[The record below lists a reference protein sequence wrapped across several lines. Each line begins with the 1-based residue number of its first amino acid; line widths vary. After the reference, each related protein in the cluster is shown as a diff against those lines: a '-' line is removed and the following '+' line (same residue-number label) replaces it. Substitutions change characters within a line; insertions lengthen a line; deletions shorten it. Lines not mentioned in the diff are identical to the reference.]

1 MKLPLPLV
9 ALLLVP
15 ASLLCA
21 ESYLVKDLGT
31 LGGTTS
37 YSTAISSTGKMV
49 GSSSI
54 KGDTTTH
61 AVRFSGTGTQ
71 NTDLGTFGGSYGS
84 AHGINTAGQIVGQ
97 ADLAD
102 GVRYRAT
109 LFSGTGGG
117 NTDLGSLAAPGVPA
131 NSSAQSINTA
141 GRIVGYAASGTL
153 GNAGI
158 LATLF
163 SGTGDNNINL
173 GTLGGTDSQATSIN
187 DKGPIG
193 QIVGHAKTLSGQ
205 THATLFSGTG
215 TNNTNLGTLGGDNS
229 YALDI
234 NNSGQIVG
242 HASLS
247 NNSRSHATLFSG
259 TGSDNTDLGTLGG
272 KNSFATAIDDS
283 GRIVGAADIDA
294 VFPTSHGFIYQ
305 DGKMTDLNDLI
316 EAPDVVISVAT
327 DINAAGQIAAYGIVN
342 GITRA
347 FRLDPAPVPVIYR
360 ITATANPKEKGSV
373 QGAGKFTKGKKITLT
388 AKTKSGSKFVK
399 WTENG
404 KSVSTSR
411 IYTFKVTKARKLVAH
426 FK

>member
-1 MKLPLPLV
+1 MKLPLHL
-9 ALLLVP
+9 ATLLLAP
-15 ASLLCA
+15 ASLRCA
-21 ESYLVKDLGT
+21 QSYLIKDLGT

-37 YSTAISSTGKMV
+37 YSTAISSTGVMV

-61 AVRFSGTGTQ
+61 AVRFSGIGSQ
-71 NTDLGTFGGSYGS
+71 NTDLGTFGGSYGN
-84 AHGINTAGQIVGQ
+84 ANGINTAGQIVGQ

-117 NTDLGSLAAPGVPA
+117 NTDLGSLADPGVPA
-131 NSSAQSINTA
+131 NSSAQAINTA
-141 GRIVGYAASGTL
+141 GRIVGYAANGTL

-187 DKGPIG
+187 DTGAVG
-193 QIVGHAKTLSGQ
+193 QIVGHAKTSSGQ

-215 TNNTNLGTLGGDNS
+215 SDNTDLGTLGGDNS

-234 NNSGQIVG
+234 NNAGQVVG

-247 NNSRSHATLFSG
+247 NNSKSHATLFSG
-259 TGSDNTDLGTLGG
+259 TGSNNTDLGTLGG

-316 EAPDVVISVAT
+316 DAPDVIISVAT
-327 DINAAGQIAAYGIVN
+327 DINESGQIAAYGIVN

-347 FRLDPAPVPVIYR
+347 FRLDPAPLVISYK
-360 ITATANPKEKGSV
+360 ITATASPSEKGSV
-373 QGAGKFTKGKKITLT
+373 KGTGKFTKGKKITLT
-388 AKTKSGSKFVK
+388 ATTKSGSKFVK

>member
-1 MKLPLPLV
+1 MKLPLAL
-9 ALLLVP
+9 ASLLLAS

-37 YSTAISSTGKMV
+37 YSTAISSTGVMI

-54 KGDTTTH
+54 KGDATTH
-61 AVRFSGTGTQ
+61 AVRFSGTGSQ

-84 AHGINTAGQIVGQ
+84 ANSINTAGQIVGQ

-131 NSSAQSINTA
+131 NSSAQAINTA

-163 SGTGDNNINL
+163 SGTGDNNIDL

-187 DKGPIG
+187 DMGAIG
-193 QIVGHAKTLSGQ
+193 QIVGHAKTSTGQ

-215 TNNTNLGTLGGDNS
+215 TDNTDLGTLGGDNS

-234 NNSGQIVG
+234 NNSGQVVG
-242 HASLS
+242 QASLS
-247 NNSRSHATLFSG
+247 SNARSHATLFSG

-272 KNSFATAIDDS
+272 KNSFANAIDDT

-316 EAPDVVISVAT
+316 DAPDVIISVAT
-327 DINAAGQIAAYGIVN
+327 DINESGQIAAYGIVN

-347 FRLDPAPVPVIYR
+347 FRLDPAPLVISYK
-360 ITATANPKEKGSV
+360 IAATASPSAKGSV
-373 QGAGKFTKGKKITLT
+373 KGTGKFTKGKKITLT
-388 AKTKSGSKFVK
+388 ATTKAGSKFVK

-404 KSVSTSR
+404 KSVSTSKL
-411 IYTFKVTKARKLVAH
+411 YTFKVTKARKLVAH